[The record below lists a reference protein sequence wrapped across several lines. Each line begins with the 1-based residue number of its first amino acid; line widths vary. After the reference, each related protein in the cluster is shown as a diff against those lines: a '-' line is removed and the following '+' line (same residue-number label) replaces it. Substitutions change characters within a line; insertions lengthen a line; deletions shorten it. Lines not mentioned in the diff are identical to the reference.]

1 MRLKRLWQGLMNHIK
16 GILFCFVS
24 VFPPKGDGDLL
35 EELQQRTDLI
45 KSTLKK
51 IAQAAV

>member
-1 MRLKRLWQGLMNHIK
+1 MAGSYEPYQGDFV
-16 GILFCFVS
+16 LFCF

-51 IAQAAV
+51 IAQAVV